1 VLRAAPQPLRL
12 CTDFLSLRDRL
23 QRRTARHGTARACA
37 RSSALGW
44 EVRADRC
51 ARRVRL
57 PSVSSAPSSTARTA
71 HGTRRAASIGRSP
84 LGRCRRLRGRCFFGA
99 LGRSTN
105 SAARPPLPLGRAAL
119 VEGPPAVRAYPLRGQ
134 GHTALCR
141 VRRPLMQRRC
151 VSQVLREGYTGI
163 TAAVVACD
171 GPWAPVDVA
180 ARKRASV
187 EAIANQG

>member
-1 VLRAAPQPLRL
+1 MSPTSCSTAPSPYISVLPPGHCVACRATAPRDPLRL
-12 CTDFLSLRDRL
+12 CTEFLSLQHRL
-23 QRRTARHGTARACA
+23 QRRTARHGTARAWA

-84 LGRCRRLRGRCFFGA
+84 LGRCQRLRGRCFFGA

-105 SAARPPLPLGRAAL
+105 SAARPSATRAPCVGR
-119 VEGPPAVRAYPLRGQ
+119 VPAVRAYPLRG
-134 GHTALCR
+134 HTALCQ
-141 VRRPLMQRRC
+141 VRRPLMQWRC
-151 VSQVLREGYTGI
+151 VSQVL
-163 TAAVVACD
+163 
-171 GPWAPVDVA
+171 
-180 ARKRASV
+180 
-187 EAIANQG
+187 